1 MKRLLGAVLF
11 GAIYVLPIWAAPRFG
26 VDPLVAWLAVSLTVL
41 LLFVILILLVRVPIR
56 GTAESSTVFPGT
68 PEQLFQIATDIKL
81 SLQVNPNR
89 GRLISQTGPPGQP
102 GSSYV
107 TQISGGV
114 WTTTLVSSDPP
125 RKLVTTITGPGT
137 WRMDRE
143 VTYTPVAEGTRSE
156 SRTRVRMPLLYW
168 LLQPVSNRRAKA
180 EGARWDARVKDY
192 LAAGAAN
199 TGGVGD

>member
-1 MKRLLGAVLF
+1 LRIPPQSLSCSCSSVEEKPGVAARGAV
-11 GAIYVLPIWAAPRFG
+11 GAILVLPTWAAPRFG
-26 VDPLVAWLAVSLTVL
+26 IDPRVAFLAVVAVLLTVEL
-41 LLFVILILLVRVPIR
+41 TFIILLRVPIR

-68 PEQLFQIATDIKL
+68 PEQLFQITTDIKL

-114 WTTTLVSSDPP
+114 WTTTVVSSDPP

-143 VTYTPVAEGTRSE
+143 VTYTSG
-156 SRTRVRMPLLYW
+156 
-168 LLQPVSNRRAKA
+168 
-180 EGARWDARVKDY
+180 
-192 LAAGAAN
+192 
-199 TGGVGD
+199 

>member
-1 MKRLLGAVLF
+1 VSRKNLALPLAGLV
-11 GAIYVLPIWAAPRFG
+11 GAILVLPTWAAPRFG
-26 VDPLVAWLAVSLTVL
+26 IDPRVAFLAVVAVLLTVEL
-41 LLFVILILLVRVPIR
+41 TFIILLRVPIR

-68 PEQLFQIATDIKL
+68 PEQLFQI
-81 SLQVNPNR
+81 
-89 GRLISQTGPPGQP
+89 
-102 GSSYV
+102 
-107 TQISGGV
+107 SGGV
-114 WTTTLVSSDPP
+114 WTTTVVSSDPP

-143 VTYTPVAEGTRSE
+143 VTYTPVPEGTRSDI
-156 SRTRVRMPLLYW
+156 RTRVRMPLLYW

-180 EGARWDARVKDY
+180 KAARWDARVKDY